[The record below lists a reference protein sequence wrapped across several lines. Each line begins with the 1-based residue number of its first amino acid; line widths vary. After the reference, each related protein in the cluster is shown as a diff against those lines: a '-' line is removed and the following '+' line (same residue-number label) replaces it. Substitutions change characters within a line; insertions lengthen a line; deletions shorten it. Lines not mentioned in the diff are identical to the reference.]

1 MYVRAC
7 TCSGNKEAVGDNTG
21 EAADIDDDD
30 DDDDEDV
37 DWEQDNDTEDDDTA
51 HWETTTIRERAL
63 DFSPLPP
70 WYIIRKDQLH

>member
-37 DWEQDNDTEDDDTA
+37 D
-51 HWETTTIRERAL
+51 
-63 DFSPLPP
+63 
-70 WYIIRKDQLH
+70 